1 MSHTVRGSSP
11 KPVLV
16 TCGRRAH
23 CALWMNTS
31 SREGIHVVVRG
42 QCEKGSFHLLP
53 RDPGDRAL
61 VRSDNRHLYLLSL
74 LSYKQ
79 FVLYETGS
87 Y

>member
-1 MSHTVRGSSP
+1 M
-11 KPVLV
+11 
-16 TCGRRAH
+16 
-23 CALWMNTS
+23 
-31 SREGIHVVVRG
+31 VVRG

-53 RDPGDRAL
+53 RDPGDRVL

-87 Y
+87 YVIQPALLEKVGCVIGGCL